1 MNISIVGTGYVGLV
15 SGACFS
21 EFGFNVTC
29 IDKDKNKID
38 NLNSGI
44 IPIYEPSLEDLVK
57 KNVKAKRLFFSTN
70 LSEDFYN
77 SDAIFIAVGTPT
89 NTNNNKADLKYIYE
103 VAEEIAE
110 LINIEDK
117 PKLIVT
123 KSTVPVGTGK
133 KIESYMLNY
142 RKELKSE
149 INFEVASNPE
159 FLREGSAI
167 EDFMRPDRV
176 ICGVESNFAKSILEK
191 LYRPL
196 NLRET
201 PILFAKRET
210 AELIKY
216 ASNGFLA
223 TKITFINEMADICEK
238 VGADIQEVAKGIGL
252 DGRIGSK
259 FLHPGPGFGG
269 SCFPKDT
276 RALSEIGK
284 EVGAKSQI
292 IDSVIEVNES
302 RKINMVKKIK
312 DTLEPLTNKSLSIL
326 GLTFKPNTDD
336 MRESPSLIIVPE
348 LVKMTKEVKVF
359 DPAGMPIAKEMKEFD
374 GVRWMHDTYE
384 CINNTDAI
392 VLITEWNEFRALD
405 LDKVKKLLNK
415 PVMIDLR
422 NIYKPASMAELGF
435 QYVSIGRSSI

>member
-1 MNISIVGTGYVGLV
+1 MNISIIGTGYVGLV

-38 NLNSGI
+38 NLNKGL

-57 KNVKAKRLFFSTN
+57 KNVKAKRLFFSN
-70 LSEDFYN
+70 KLSEDFKN

-89 NTNNNKADLKYIYE
+89 NIENNKADLKYIYQ
-103 VAEEIAE
+103 VAKEIAD
-110 LINIEDK
+110 LIDLNDK

-133 KIESYMLNY
+133 KIEEYILNY
-142 RKELKSE
+142 RKELQLNKH
-149 INFEVASNPE
+149 FEVASNPE

-176 ICGVESNFAKSILEK
+176 ICGVESKFSKAILEK

-201 PILFAKRET
+201 PILFSGRET

-252 DGRIGSK
+252 DGRIGTK

-276 RALSEIGK
+276 RALSEIAK
-284 EVGAKSQI
+284 EAGTNTRI
-292 IDSVIEVNES
+292 IDSVIKVNEI
-302 RKINMVKKIK
+302 RKINMVEKIK
-312 DTLEPLTNKSLSIL
+312 YTLAPLENKSISIL

-336 MRESPSLIIVPE
+336 MRESPSLVIVPE
-348 LVKMTKEVKVF
+348 LVKITKEIKVY
-359 DPAGMPIAKEMKEFD
+359 DPAGMPAAKKMKEFN
-374 GVRWMHDTYE
+374 GVKWKNNTYD
-384 CINNTDAI
+384 CIKGTDAI

-405 LDKVKKLLNK
+405 LDKVKMLLNS
-415 PVMIDLR
+415 PVIIDLR
-422 NIYKPASMAELGF
+422 NIYKPVSMNELGF
-435 QYVSIGRSSI
+435 KYVSIGRGGI

>member
-1 MNISIVGTGYVGLV
+1 MNITIIGTGYVGLV

-38 NLNSGI
+38 NLQNGI

-57 KNVKAKRLFFSTN
+57 KNMIAKRLSFSTS
-70 LSEDFYN
+70 LSNVFKD

-89 NTNNNKADLKYIYE
+89 DPNNNKADLKYVYNVIR
-103 VAEEIAE
+103 EIAD
-110 LINIEDK
+110 LIDINDN

-133 KIESYMLNY
+133 EIESYILNY
-142 RKELKSE
+142 RNELK
-149 INFEVASNPE
+149 IGKNFDIASNPE

-176 ICGVESNFAKSILEK
+176 VCGVSSEFAKSILK
-191 LYRPL
+191 TLYRPL

-201 PILFAKRET
+201 PILFTKRET

-238 VGADIQEVAKGIGL
+238 VGADVQEVAKGIGL

-276 RALSEIGK
+276 RALAEIGK
-284 EVGAKSQI
+284 ESGARTNLI
-292 IDSVIEVNES
+292 ETVIKVNEA
-302 RKINMVKKIK
+302 RKFNMVKKITEAV
-312 DTLEPLTNKSLSIL
+312 DSIENKTIAVL
-326 GLTFKPNTDD
+326 GITFKPNTDD
-336 MRESPSLIIVPE
+336 MRESSSLVIVPE
-348 LVKMTKEVKVF
+348 LLKRAKNVKVY
-359 DPAGMPIAKEMKEFD
+359 DPAGMNNAKTMSEFD
-374 GVRWMHDTYE
+374 GVIWKDNTFS
-384 CINNTDAI
+384 CIENTDAI
-392 VLITEWNEFRALD
+392 VIITEWNEFRALD
-405 LDKVKKLLNK
+405 FIKIKKILNK
-415 PVMIDLR
+415 PIIIDLR
-422 NIYKPASMAELGF
+422 NIYKHDAMREVGIKYIS
-435 QYVSIGRSSI
+435 VGRGDN